1 MTADDTTYDAPGHGA
16 PGRALVTGASHGLGL
31 DTARRLAAEGWSVTG
46 VGRRPA
52 TAVERPVPFAYLPAD
67 LSLPETYPEVAAA
80 ADGGWDL
87 VVHSA
92 VHYADFHDRPLLGFA
107 DTEEMLRVNA
117 LAPYHLTREIL
128 DRQPAERFCSVVVV
142 NSEAMYHADRHSAPY
157 AASKAALRLLTA
169 GLADACR
176 GRQAAVSTLVL
187 GPLDDARKR
196 ADLRAIAEKLGA
208 REEEVTRKFLKRS
221 NPDLVIE
228 ELIDYASCFHTIR
241 HLRSLGRLANGTVCR
256 LDGGSAGSLI

>member
-1 MTADDTTYDAPGHGA
+1 MTANDARNTTTGYGA
-16 PGRALVTGASHGLGL
+16 PRRALVTGASHGLGL
-31 DTARRLAAEGWSVTG
+31 DTARRLAADGWSVTG

-52 TAVERPVPFAYLPAD
+52 TAVEQPVPFDYQSAN
-67 LSLPETYPEVAAA
+67 LSLPGTYPEVAGAPN
-80 ADGGWDL
+80 GGWDL

-92 VHYADFHDRPLLGFA
+92 VHYADFHHRPRLGFA

-117 LAPYHLTREIL
+117 LAPYYLTLEIL
-128 DRQPAERFCSVVVV
+128 DQQPADRFCSVVVV

-169 GLADACR
+169 GLAESCR
-176 GRQAAVSTLVL
+176 ERQAAVSTLVL
-187 GPLDDARKR
+187 GPLDDERKR
-196 ADLRAIAEKLGA
+196 ADLRAIAGKLGA

-228 ELIDYASCFHTIR
+228 ELIDYTSCFHSIR
-241 HLRSLGRLANGTVCR
+241 HLQNLGRRANGMVCR